1 MRAGTRFFICMIFL
15 LTASSFSFAS
25 SVSVFMCQ
33 KDGGTES
40 LRAATVEIENSV
52 LDTLF
57 DRGYIVSSVAAAK
70 SGSDFDEAASK
81 ALQNSAEGFFDFMV
95 QITVRYTDAIPENPS
110 KIVFSDIQSIE
121 WRIVRIKNNACIAE
135 KMQMLEDKYEGET
148 DLRAVKRVA
157 SELGSSIVK
166 ALRTAR

>member
-1 MRAGTRFFICMIFL
+1 MKAETRFAVCMIFL

-40 LRAATVEIENSV
+40 LRAATVEIENGV

-70 SGSDFDEAASK
+70 SDADFDEAASK
-81 ALQNSAEGFFDFMV
+81 ALQNSAEGLFDFMV
-95 QITVRYTDAIPENPS
+95 QITVRYTDSVPENPS

>member
-1 MRAGTRFFICMIFL
+1 MRAGTRFFICVIFL

-40 LRAATVEIENSV
+40 LRAATVEIENGV

-70 SGSDFDEAASK
+70 SGSDFDEE
-81 ALQNSAEGFFDFMV
+81 SA
-95 QITVRYTDAIPENPS
+95 
-110 KIVFSDIQSIE
+110 
-121 WRIVRIKNNACIAE
+121 
-135 KMQMLEDKYEGET
+135 
-148 DLRAVKRVA
+148 
-157 SELGSSIVK
+157 
-166 ALRTAR
+166 

>member
-1 MRAGTRFFICMIFL
+1 
-15 LTASSFSFAS
+15 
-25 SVSVFMCQ
+25 
-33 KDGGTES
+33 
-40 LRAATVEIENSV
+40 
-52 LDTLF
+52 
-57 DRGYIVSSVAAAK
+57 
-70 SGSDFDEAASK
+70 
-81 ALQNSAEGFFDFMV
+81 MV

-135 KMQMLEDKYEGET
+135 KMQMLEDKYDGET

>member
-40 LRAATVEIENSV
+40 LRAVTVEIENGV

-70 SGSDFDEAASK
+70 SGADFDEAASK

-95 QITVRYTDAIPENPS
+95 QITVRYTDSVPENPS

-148 DLRAVKRVA
+148 DVRAVKRVA

>member
-1 MRAGTRFFICMIFL
+1 MKAGTRFFICMIFL

-40 LRAATVEIENSV
+40 LRAATVEIENGV

-70 SGSDFDEAASK
+70 SDADFDEAASK
-81 ALQNSAEGFFDFMV
+81 ALQNSAEGLFDFMV
-95 QITVRYTDAIPENPS
+95 QITVRYTDSVPENPS